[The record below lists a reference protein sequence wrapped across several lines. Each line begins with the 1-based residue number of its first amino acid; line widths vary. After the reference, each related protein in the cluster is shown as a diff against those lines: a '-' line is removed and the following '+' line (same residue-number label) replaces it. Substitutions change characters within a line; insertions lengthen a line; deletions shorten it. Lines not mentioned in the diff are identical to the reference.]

1 MKKSNI
7 IWGIILIIIG
17 GILILDRLNL
27 LEFDIFFKGWW
38 TLFIIIPSLVG
49 LFTDREKTG
58 NIVFLT
64 IGVCLLLAMQEVI
77 TFELLWK
84 LFLPVVLVI
93 IGVSLIFK
101 DSISR
106 KVRKDI
112 KKLNKKNLKFNDYNA
127 IFSGQD
133 YNFNGN
139 SVSNME
145 LSAIFGGLK
154 IDLREAKIPNDLLIE
169 ATSVF
174 GGIDIY
180 VPDDVCVK
188 TTGTSIFGGVTNKKQ
203 SNDSKKT
210 IYIESLCMFGGI
222 DIK

>member
-7 IWGIILIIIG
+7 IWGIILVVVG
-17 GILILDRLNL
+17 GVLILDRLNL

-49 LFTDREKTG
+49 LVTERDKTG
-58 NIVFLT
+58 NIIALIVG
-64 IGVCLLLAMQEVI
+64 ISLLLVMQDVI

-106 KVRKDI
+106 KVHKEIKKINKKDI
-112 KKLNKKNLKFNDYNA
+112 TFEEYNA

-133 YNFNGN
+133 LNFNGN
-139 SVSNME
+139 KVSNME

-154 IDLREAKIPNDLLIE
+154 LDLREADIPDNLLIE
-169 ATSVF
+169 ATSIF
-174 GGIDIY
+174 GGIDIF
-180 VPDDVCVK
+180 VPDSVCVK
-188 TTGTSIFGGVTNKKQ
+188 STGTHIFGGLTNKKQ
-203 SNDSKKT
+203 VKDCKKN
-210 IYIESLCMFGGI
+210 IYIESLCLFGGI